1 MGGAYFPIMKNTFNH
16 LAASV
21 GKLVSPTFKVL
32 AGTALALSDAH
43 PIISIG
49 GGFMAA
55 GALMEAFSVVRKK
68 QIPLG
73 GRLEIIGNAGA
84 TFGAAMVAGIGAG
97 IADPAYF
104 VGGVLMAAS
113 QGTILTANIKRR
125 YNDIASSTHTGLSMA
140 GGLSLL
146 GSGVVL
152 NDPVMMGAGACMTSE
167 AIIRATRSTAPAIPV
182 I

>member
-1 MGGAYFPIMKNTFNH
+1 MKNTFNR

-21 GKLVSPTFKVL
+21 GNLVSPAFKIL
-32 AGTALALSDAH
+32 AGTALALTDAH
-43 PIISIG
+43 PLISIG

-55 GALMEAFSVVRKK
+55 GALMEAFSVVRRKRM
-68 QIPLG
+68 PLG
-73 GRLEIIGNAGA
+73 GRFEIIGNAGT
-84 TFGAAMVAGIGAG
+84 TFGAAMLTGIGAG

-104 VGGVLMAAS
+104 VGGMLMAAS
-113 QGTILTANIKRR
+113 QATILTANIKRR

-146 GSGVVL
+146 GSGIVL
-152 NDPVMMGAGACMTSE
+152 NDAVMMGAGACMTSE
-167 AIIRATRSTAPAIPV
+167 AIIRATRSTAPAAPV